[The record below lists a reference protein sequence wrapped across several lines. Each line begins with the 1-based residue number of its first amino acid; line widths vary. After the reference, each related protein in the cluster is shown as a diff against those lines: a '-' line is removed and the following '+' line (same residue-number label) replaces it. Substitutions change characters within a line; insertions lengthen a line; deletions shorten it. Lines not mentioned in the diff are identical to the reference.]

1 MNVCI
6 VSTFDGNTD
15 DFMEMFN
22 ATKEKAGNFME
33 DYHLGIIREGKV
45 MLMMQIT
52 DMEKMQE
59 IMTSDEMKAWDE
71 KFNCVDEVYSL
82 EIMN

>member
-1 MNVCI
+1 
-6 VSTFDGNTD
+6 
-15 DFMEMFN
+15 
-22 ATKEKAGNFME
+22 
-33 DYHLGIIREGKV
+33 

-59 IMTSDEMKAWDE
+59 AMISDEMKAWDE

-82 EIMN
+82 EIMKR

>member
-6 VSTFDGNTD
+6 ESTFDGITED
-15 DFMEMFN
+15 YMEMFN
-22 ATKEKAGNFME
+22 ATKEKTKDFMT
-33 DYHLGIIREGKV
+33 DSHIGIIREGKL

-59 IMTSDEMKAWDE
+59 TMSSDEMKAWDE

-82 EIMN
+82 EKMN

>member
-1 MNVCI
+1 MNICV
-6 VSTFDGNTD
+6 VSTFEGNTD
-15 DFMEMFN
+15 DYMKMFN
-22 ATKEKAGNFME
+22 ATKEKAGDFME

-59 IMTSDEMKAWDE
+59 VMTSDEMKAWDE

-82 EIMN
+82 KIMN

>member
-6 VSTFDGNTD
+6 VSSFDGNTD
-15 DFMEMFN
+15 DFMKMFN
-22 ATKEKAGNFME
+22 TTKEKAGDFME

-59 IMTSDEMKAWDE
+59 AMTSDEMKAWDE

-82 EIMN
+82 ERMN